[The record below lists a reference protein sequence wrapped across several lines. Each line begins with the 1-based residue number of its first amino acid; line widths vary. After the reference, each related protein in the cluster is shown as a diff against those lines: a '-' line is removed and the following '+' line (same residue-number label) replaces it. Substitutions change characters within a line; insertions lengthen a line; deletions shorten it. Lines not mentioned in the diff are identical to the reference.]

1 MNSIRESSIDYV
13 LPSDTET
20 EEAKVS
26 SRALSSQLRGD
37 RPVRFRL
44 LDEQQHALDPIVT
57 LPAHAARLLLD
68 ILVQMAEGKAVT
80 IIPVHAELTTQQA
93 ADLLNISRPFF
104 VQLLERGEIPFR
116 KVGTHRR
123 VLLRDI
129 LLYKDRTDMA
139 REQRLNELAALSQE
153 LGLGY

>member
-1 MNSIRESSIDYV
+1 MNSIRESSIEYL

-26 SRALSSQLRGD
+26 SRALSAQLRGD
-37 RPVRFRL
+37 RPLRL
-44 LDEQQHALDPIVT
+44 RMLDEQQHALDPIVT

-93 ADLLNISRPFF
+93 ADVLNISRPFF

-123 VLLRDI
+123 VLLHDI
-129 LLYKDRTDMA
+129 LLYKERTDTA
-139 REQRLNELAALSQE
+139 REQQLDELAKLSQE
-153 LGLGY
+153 LGIGY